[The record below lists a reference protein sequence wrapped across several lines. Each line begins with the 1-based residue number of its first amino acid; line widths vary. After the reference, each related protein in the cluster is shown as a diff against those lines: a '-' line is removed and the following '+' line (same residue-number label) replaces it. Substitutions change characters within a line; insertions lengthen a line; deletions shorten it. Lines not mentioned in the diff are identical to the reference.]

1 MPLFAQCRPP
11 TDLLP
16 RLPLPSAEAP
26 RPTCCP
32 RLPLPSAGPPAET
45 CCPCLCLPS
54 ATLSKK
60 RQQQSELLPPPSFAM
75 QTREQVRQTL
85 ELTIARGQNNLALA
99 SKLEAIIGRLQ
110 KSLSTSADGTDA
122 GGGGAAAAGSADV
135 GGSVAPAD
143 SVTWCRTTASY
154 RLALSAPRAAGPL
167 FEIERQHPL
176 FEFERK
182 AADWPEVRA
191 EGAPSSAEQGTASA
205 AAAASGTASLPADPP
220 VDPPAAGAAS
230 RQLLAPGS
238 YAGGASPANS
248 VQLLLG
254 GSVSALLQNEAS
266 SGADSKVGATS
277 DGGSTSSDGSG
288 TAAGRGV
295 ASAANHPCDTSDS
308 GRLLD
313 GAMSGSAPSS
323 GTQGA
328 GGALGGVHSTASV
341 SSWEELRPHLRR
353 CVQRLLHDG
362 GGGRA
367 SGEARVAQQGTLPI
381 AGELEAL
388 IDALRLLNS

>member
-1 MPLFAQCRPP
+1 MA
-11 TDLLP
+11 
-16 RLPLPSAEAP
+16 
-26 RPTCCP
+26 
-32 RLPLPSAGPPAET
+32 
-45 CCPCLCLPS
+45 
-54 ATLSKK
+54 
-60 RQQQSELLPPPSFAM
+60 
-75 QTREQVRQTL
+75 
-85 ELTIARGQNNLALA
+85 
-99 SKLEAIIGRLQ
+99 GRLQ

-388 IDALRLLNS
+388 IDALRAALRIQGRNDSVRWEADAAASCTPCDAAEESVVPAAPTFGTADQADLSMFRGTAGEAGAALRSGCFSGQWDTGVKWAAPRLAGADGWCDGSVVVV